1 MSAFNSYN
9 YIHIYTSSVFID
21 HVLRLVNTTTSGIA
35 SAGRLELFINN
46 QWGTVCDDNFGPN
59 DAMVA
64 CRQLGYAD
72 YTKFGRVETLG

>member
-9 YIHIYTSSVFID
+9 YIHTSSVFID

-35 SAGRLELFINN
+35 SAGRLELFYND